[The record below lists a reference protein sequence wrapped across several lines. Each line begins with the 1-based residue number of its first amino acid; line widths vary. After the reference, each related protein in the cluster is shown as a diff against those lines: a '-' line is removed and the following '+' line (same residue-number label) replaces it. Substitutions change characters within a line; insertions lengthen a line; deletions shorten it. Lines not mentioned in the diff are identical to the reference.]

1 MSIGKPVIKYKKA
14 PQAPKR
20 FKSSYMFFSTIKH
33 KEIRTELIANIT
45 EEGQK
50 IKTTDVAKL
59 VSKAWKALPAE
70 EREQW
75 EEIARQDKAR
85 YEIEKL
91 TYTGPWKVPIYAA
104 TTRQPQPT
112 KHKNHKKCNQGPP
125 KRPLSAFFSFSKAKR
140 SYVTHKY
147 SDATPAEIPSIL
159 AQLWK
164 VADPNEKKWFLEEQI
179 KLEQSYN
186 LKMIEWDKKSK
197 NSSAGHHATR
207 THEPMLNTTSMGM
220 NNTNN
225 SSSAYCTDMAAN
237 TFDDLLPYSS
247 LSMSSALATANTPTG
262 AGVGG
267 ATAAYSGYDPYNQ
280 GQQHQLQYPYQQQ
293 YPSHQPPHPQHYPQY
308 DHPAAAAAA
317 AYNYRNPYGDAVATA
332 HLPSSTYG
340 YPLPPAS
347 ASAAAAAAA
356 FTSNATSYERG
367 IAAGYESSNRGGGG
381 SSQPP
386 PQHSAY
392 DYNTAHLPLPTAA
405 AAPPTSPAL

>member
-1 MSIGKPVIKYKKA
+1 MRPMPNFLLFWHKCGRMPIRMRKNY
-14 PQAPKR
+14 
-20 FKSSYMFFSTIKH
+20 FSMDNSA
-33 KEIRTELIANIT
+33 RNNML
-45 EEGQK
+45 
-50 IKTTDVAKL
+50 
-59 VSKAWKALPAE
+59 
-70 EREQW
+70 EREKNQQQQQSRNSNNSHNTAH
-75 EEIARQDKAR
+75 EMSM
-85 YEIEKL
+85 
-91 TYTGPWKVPIYAA
+91 GMS
-104 TTRQPQPT
+104 TT
-112 KHKNHKKCNQGPP
+112 NN
-125 KRPLSAFFSFSKAKR
+125 
-140 SYVTHKY
+140 
-147 SDATPAEIPSIL
+147 
-159 AQLWK
+159 
-164 VADPNEKKWFLEEQI
+164 N
-179 KLEQSYN
+179 
-186 LKMIEWDKKSK
+186 
-197 NSSAGHHATR
+197 NSSAD
-207 THEPMLNTTSMGM
+207 LV
-220 NNTNN
+220 
-225 SSSAYCTDMAAN
+225 AN
-237 TFDDLLPYSS
+237 IFDDLLPYSS
-247 LSMSSALATANTPTG
+247 SSMSSALATANTPTG

-267 ATAAYSGYDPYNQ
+267 ATAAYGGYDPYNQ